1 MLTKTSRDITSNLY
15 PTHQIIQFSTLG
27 RAYRDQ
33 LVSRYS
39 VTPRSA
45 QIASFVSRAQLA
57 AGRSFAGLLVVLLTL
72 FYPVGAYAQD
82 TVAPSTSEVPTS
94 VSNTAPSVQPSTTTP
109 VSQQTTTPS
118 PTVTPPS
125 PTPPTTTDTASSTNP
140 PKSSKKQTGP
150 QKASPKPATP
160 KTGPQKPNGADA
172 NKYIYNEKTGRWEN
186 GQYAWDP
193 ATGQSKPI
201 NAPDYSYNPETKA
214 WDTTEWR
221 YDPTAGKYVPN
232 NITTSPQPV
241 GSEIPLDGDSTQFF
255 SLYNNATISNSV
267 NSHAQSGDSWVTGN
281 TLAGNAL
288 TGDAL
293 ALVNILNMINSS
305 AGFQN
310 GGEIATFSS
319 DIYGNVYGDLYVDP
333 GALTALQPAAG
344 VGGTDGNT
352 DIQVNANLS
361 NSVANEVN
369 LNAQSGNANVSRN
382 TAGGNATSGSANAVA
397 NLINMLNSAI
407 SSGGSFLG
415 VLNIYGSL
423 NGDILLPPGLL
434 NALLASNATN
444 STNSTSVN
452 ANLSDTQSITNNIK
466 TNATSGSATVA
477 HNTQAGNATTGNGQT
492 NVTILNLTGR
502 NVVAANSLLVFVNV
516 LGQWVGVIM
525 DAPAGTTSAAL
536 GSGVTANSSSNLDAT
551 YNVNTS
557 NAIVNNVDVNAKSG
571 DANVTGNTKAGN
583 ASTGDATASV
593 NVANIS
599 NSNFSLSGWFGILFI
614 NVFGSWNGSFGVD
627 TAAGSRPNTPHQT
640 NKSSS
645 TATSSMAPKVFQFV
659 PTGNSSGTTLAA
671 VDMNNPASVEAVS
684 KAVKAAQQKI
694 ATTTTSGHESS
705 GAQPQST
712 ASSAQRMN
720 SPDYTLP
727 ILSFAFGGVLLGG
740 EQIVSRRQRR
750 KQLAA

>member
-1 MLTKTSRDITSNLY
+1 MLTKTSRDITSNSY
-15 PTHQIIQFSTLG
+15 SPHQIIQFSTLG
-27 RAYRDQ
+27 RAYRKE
-33 LVSRYS
+33 LVNRYS
-39 VTPRSA
+39 ATPRSV
-45 QIASFVSRAQLA
+45 QIASIVSRVQLA

-82 TVAPSTSEVPTS
+82 AVTPSTSEAPTS
-94 VSNTAPSVQPSTTTP
+94 VSNTAPSAQPSTTTP
-109 VSQQTTTPS
+109 ASQQTTTPTL
-118 PTVTPPS
+118 TVVPS
-125 PTPPTTTDTASSTNP
+125 PTPPATTDTASSANQ
-140 PKSSKKQTGP
+140 PKSAKKTGP
-150 QKASPKPATP
+150 KKAPPKPANP

-172 NKYIYNEKTGRWEN
+172 NKYVYNEKTGRWEN

-201 NAPDYSYNPETKA
+201 NALDYSYNPETKA

-221 YDPTAGKYVPN
+221 YDPSEGKYVPN
-232 NITTSPQPV
+232 NVTSSPQPI
-241 GSEIPLDGDSTQFF
+241 GNEIPLNGNSTQFF
-255 SLYNNATISNSV
+255 SLYNNAAISNSV

-288 TGDAL
+288 SGDAL
-293 ALVNILNMINSS
+293 ALVNIFNMINSS

-333 GALTALQPAAG
+333 AALTALQPASG

-352 DIQVNANLS
+352 NINVNADLS
-361 NSVANEVN
+361 NSVSNDVN
-369 LNAQSGNANVSRN
+369 LNAQSGNANVSHN
-382 TAGGNATSGSANAVA
+382 TTGGNATSGSANAVA

-444 STNSTSVN
+444 KQSSNNASVS
-452 ANLSDTQSITNNIK
+452 ANLNDTQSITNNIK
-466 TNATSGSATVA
+466 TSATTGNANVA
-477 HNTQAGNATTGNGQT
+477 QNTKAGNATTGNGQT

-525 DAPAGTTSAAL
+525 DAPTGTTSAAL
-536 GSGVTANSSSNLDAT
+536 GSGVTANSSNNLDAN
-551 YNVNTS
+551 YSVNTS

-583 ASTGDATASV
+583 ATTGDATASV

-627 TAAGSRPNTPHQT
+627 TVAG
-640 NKSSS
+640 NKPKTQHPASNSSS
-645 TATSSMAPKVFQFV
+645 ASALMAPKVFQFV
-659 PTGNSSGTTLAA
+659 PTSSGGGTTLAA
-671 VDMNNPASVEAVS
+671 VDMNNPASAEAVS

-694 ATTTTSGHESS
+694 GATTSERGSF
-705 GAQPQST
+705 GAQPQPTS
-712 ASSAQRMN
+712 SSAQRIN

-740 EQIVSRRQRR
+740 EQIVSRRQRH
-750 KQLAA
+750 KQIAA